1 MADGQPVPLGADPHV
16 RANERAF
23 LREALVT
30 EANAVRNFADRVA
43 ADEEL
48 GLHAALDLLEACRG
62 HVVVS
67 GMGKSG
73 LVGAKISASLSSLGQ
88 PSHFVHP
95 AEAVH
100 GDLGM
105 VTSSDVVLAF
115 SNSGET
121 EEIVRILPFFQD
133 SRVPVISIVG
143 KSESTLGRNSTVS
156 IAYTLESEACPHN
169 LAPTTSTTLSLA
181 IGDAIAIALM
191 MNRSFEPIDFAR
203 FHPGGSLGRRLL
215 LRVSDVMLECPIVQ
229 PDLNLFELT
238 KIMIEAKSQ
247 ICAVATCDQV
257 LIGAVTYGDISRSLF
272 RTEDDINPVSIQVSD
287 IMSPSPHVIDRDVK
301 CAEADEYIFSN
312 KVNSLIVTEGKI
324 VLGAYYPNSWK

>member
-1 MADGQPVPLGADPHV
+1 MKHEFETLTIQDQLLGIA
-16 RANERAF
+16 RNALLNESAAI
-23 LREALVT
+23 E
-30 EANAVRNFADRVA
+30 NFANKIPEGFLTAIELINSRHNGRVV
-43 ADEEL
+43 
-48 GLHAALDLLEACRG
+48 CT
-62 HVVVS
+62 

-73 LVGAKISASLSSLGQ
+73 HIATKICATLVSTGTPSLFL
-88 PSHFVHP
+88 HP

-105 VTSSDVVLAF
+105 VTDSDVVLAF

-143 KSESTLGRNSTVS
+143 KAESTLGKSSTVS
-156 IAYTLESEACPHN
+156 IVYTILNEACPHN

-215 LRVSDVMLECPIVQ
+215 ARVSDVMLGCPIVR
-229 PDLNLFELT
+229 PDVKLFELT
-238 KIMIEAKSQ
+238 NIMISTKAQ
-247 ICAVATCDQV
+247 ICAVVSSDNGLV
-257 LIGAVTYGDISRSLF
+257 GAITYGDISRSLS
-272 RTEDDINPVSIQVSD
+272 RVEKDGNPGKVKASD
-287 IMSPSPHVIDRDVK
+287 IMSASPHTVNSSIK
-301 CAEADEYIFSN
+301 CAEADEYIFTN
-312 KVNSLIVTEGKI
+312 QVNSLIVTENGTVI
-324 VLGAYYPNSWK
+324 GAYYPNSWK